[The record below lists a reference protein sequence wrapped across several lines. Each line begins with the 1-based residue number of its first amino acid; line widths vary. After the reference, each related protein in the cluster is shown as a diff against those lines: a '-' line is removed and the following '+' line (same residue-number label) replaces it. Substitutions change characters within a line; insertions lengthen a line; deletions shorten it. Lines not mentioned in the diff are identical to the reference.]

1 MEGDLF
7 SIGMEIMNAV
17 NQVKETN
24 FGDTIQSNLQIK
36 MNEIDEEAGI
46 GAKGQLLLAGPTLDK
61 LKEQGSVLFPDKSDD
76 DMFVYISFRTK
87 GDPQE
92 FIDQVQ
98 GLIEAFGLPMDM
110 LEQFGELKFQAADGE
125 AMIGFKAADNEYAQL
140 AKGFTVESG
149 VFGDGSQDITVDGS
163 INLGTTFTDML
174 DDNPLFTHF
183 LKSMSIHIQSIMHL
197 KTRENILKVLSEKK
211 DQLDPIINVFP
222 FAIILLLFKK
232 MDGVLELQ
240 CTDDMIENLKNTA
253 QNANPMAVMSLKEV
267 FSFIKMAG
275 LPIEMIQ
282 PILELIQNN
291 TAGEISING
300 FNSVGFKVTVRLPG
314 LDQAVSSFLTD
325 S

>member
-7 SIGMEIMNAV
+7 SIGMEIMNAL

>member
-7 SIGMEIMNAV
+7 SLGMEMMQALNC
-17 NQVKETN
+17 VKETN
-24 FGDTIQSNLQIK
+24 FGDTIKSNIQIK

-61 LKEQGSVLFPDKSDD
+61 LKEHGSVLFPDKSDD

-92 FIDQVQ
+92 FIDQVK
-98 GLIEAFGLPMDM
+98 GLIEAFGVPMDM

-140 AKGFTVESG
+140 AKGFTVDSG
-149 VFGDGSQDITVDGS
+149 VFGDGSQDITIDGS

-174 DDNPLFTHF
+174 DDSALFTHF
-183 LKSMSIHIQSIMHL
+183 LKSMSIHIQSNMHL

-211 DQLDPIINVFP
+211 DQLDPLINLFP
-222 FAIILLLFKK
+222 FAIVLFLFKK

-240 CTDDMIENLKNTA
+240 CTDVMIENLKNTA
-253 QNANPMAVMSLKEV
+253 LNANPMAVMSLKEV
-267 FSFIKMAG
+267 FSFVKMAG
-275 LPIEMIQ
+275 LPLDMFQ
-282 PILELIQNN
+282 PILELVQNN

-314 LDQAVSSFLTD
+314 LDQAVGSFLTD